1 MSIKARKEIMALFG
15 RNRGFLN
22 APQQMKILSKVAE
35 AQKSAQGPFSVRQAV
50 ANALKSCGF
59 DDKGIGCAQEVTL
72 TELIGQTYGIRQGQV
87 ERVEDYCKTKSQSE
101 VGRALQ
107 DAIRFAQ

>member
-1 MSIKARKEIMALFG
+1 MGLFG

-22 APQQMKILSKVAE
+22 APEQVKVLSKVAD

-59 DDKGIGCAQEVTL
+59 DDKGIGCVQEITL
-72 TELIGQTYGIRQGQV
+72 TELIGAAFGVAQGQV
-87 ERVEDYCKTKSQSE
+87 ERVEDHCKTKSQSE
-101 VGRALQ
+101 VARALQ
-107 DAIRFAQ
+107 DAIRYAQ